1 VSPIT
6 SILIKFNRLQGG
18 YDYEKAFN
26 SRATQPVAKAFGKKP
41 TDLLEAGKA
50 LGGVPLKYG
59 DCSIQIPAIEGITI
73 VYTFFGLKTSFLRLQ
88 PYSFDQSANSYLPT
102 EDLAVLTEL
111 TSSRLIRVKNHETT

>member
-1 VSPIT
+1 M
-6 SILIKFNRLQGG
+6 
-18 YDYEKAFN
+18 
-26 SRATQPVAKAFGKKP
+26 AKAFGKKP

-73 VYTFFGLKTSFLRLQ
+73 VYILWAENEFPASTTVL
-88 PYSFDQSANSYLPT
+88 FDQSANSYLPT